1 MTIDPV
7 FMPNSI
13 EVQKFSISNKA
24 FHTKCS
30 TKGLPKMNVTYV
42 SQLYTT
48 ILNSTS
54 TLVNIQPPKNKIQ
67 HGMFMECLYEAEE
80 GLCAAIAKER
90 EREEREEREESEESG
105 GSSSSSSDRRKEV
118 EVDALGES
126 DSQSSQSSQS
136 RQSRRPQHAII
147 MLQYKRGRI
156 LEQVLGDIS
165 KQTTNS
171 DVYIWNNNVNGKI
184 RYVVVVLLLFLD
196 RP

>member
-1 MTIDPV
+1 M
-7 FMPNSI
+7 
-13 EVQKFSISNKA
+13 
-24 FHTKCS
+24 
-30 TKGLPKMNVTYV
+30 
-42 SQLYTT
+42 
-48 ILNSTS
+48 
-54 TLVNIQPPKNKIQ
+54 NIQPPKNKIQ

-90 EREEREEREESEESG
+90 EREESEESEESG

-184 RYVVVVLLLFLD
+184 RYVVVVLLLLFLA

>member
-105 GSSSSSSDRRKEV
+105 GSSSSSSSDRRKEV

-126 DSQSSQSSQS
+126 DSQSSQSRQS
-136 RQSRRPQHAII
+136 GQSRRPQHAII

-184 RYVVVVLLLFLD
+184 RYVVVLLLFLD